1 MDAFSRL
8 NGGGEGNQEKPVLN
22 VKDMMLLGL
31 FKAYREIGDDYYFSL
46 SSMVD
51 NNKNWREIAKVLYDD
66 GLIEYPVNKSYYSK
80 ARITKKGIIYVEKY
94 ILGKER

>member
-31 FKAYREIGDDYYFSL
+31 YELFNENRTGYWRL
-46 SSMVD
+46 SPLVD
-51 NNKNWREIAKVLYDD
+51 GNTDWQVTAKVLYYE
-66 GLIEYPVNKSYYSK
+66 GLIEYPGNESYYST